1 MKLLYVFGWMP
12 MPLYRSRHQSIEL
25 RVMSLGNGKI
35 HVLFRLIG
43 GSGTMNVPSWAPD
56 SKHLAFVSYQLLPA
70 EDDAG
75 SP

>member
-1 MKLLYVFGWMP
+1 
-12 MPLYRSRHQSIEL
+12 
-25 RVMSLGNGKI
+25 MSLDDRKI

-70 EDDAG
+70 EEGAG
-75 SP
+75 SQ